1 MCFSAT
7 ASFTASVTLTI
18 LSLLAC
24 KQAKH
29 RSTLLLACSP
39 LIFAL
44 QQASEGFLWL
54 ALGNPAW
61 QSVQLPAM
69 YFFLFCAL
77 IWWPLW
83 IPFTLTLLEPGILQ
97 KKILVNLLTFGVF
110 FAMYMLFCLITYGA
124 TASIESCHIRYNVT
138 IPGEIHMLL
147 GALYLIPAIIPFFVT
162 SIWGMAWL
170 GTAISISYVIS
181 YIFYQTCFLSVWCFF
196 AAVLSLLI
204 IQIVYRLE
212 SQT

>member
-18 LSLLAC
+18 LSLLAF

-29 RSTLLLACSP
+29 RSTLLLASSP

-44 QQASEGFLWL
+44 QQGSEGFVWL

-61 QSVQLPAM
+61 QSVQLPAT

-83 IPFTLTLLEPGILQ
+83 MPLTLTLLEPHIVR
-97 KKILVNLLTFGVF
+97 KKVLVNLLTFGVF
-110 FAMYMLFCLITYGA
+110 FSMYMLFCLITYGA
-124 TASIESCHIRYNVT
+124 TAAIEGCHIYYNVT
-138 IPGEIHMLL
+138 IPGEIHKLL
-147 GALYLIPAIIPFFVT
+147 STLYLIPAVVPFFVS
-162 SIWGMAWL
+162 SIWGVAWF
-170 GTAISISYVIS
+170 GTAIIISYVIS

-196 AAVLSLLI
+196 AAVLSLMI
-204 IQIVYRLE
+204 IQMISHLE
-212 SQT
+212 NQG